1 MSKNRHTKDDLRQ
14 LQALPLELKVR
25 MTEQRIREWVRAWGE
40 DGVYISFSGGL
51 DSTVLLHLARNLY
64 PDMKAVFFN
73 TSLEFP
79 ELVKFVKTFDNV
91 DIVKPEKTF
100 VETIKKYGYPMISKE
115 VAECV
120 NGARKYLTALAEQ
133 NSLNQSI
140 NQSINRRSGTIR
152 SIVSYADL
160 VSTISVT
167 GGGYENK
174 YRKLRGIGNYAKHDS
189 VGKSPNVVAEY
200 STGDDRQSSR
210 SAFVGNQSN
219 GRQSNNGD
227 YP

>member
-1 MSKNRHTKDDLRQ
+1 MSENRHTKDDLRQ

-140 NQSINRRSGTIR
+140 NQSIAKVALSE
-152 SIVSYADL
+152 VS
-160 VSTISVT
+160 
-167 GGGYENK
+167 
-174 YRKLRGIGNYAKHDS
+174 
-189 VGKSPNVVAEY
+189 
-200 STGDDRQSSR
+200 
-210 SAFVGNQSN
+210 SAMWTW
-219 GRQSNNGD
+219 
-227 YP
+227 